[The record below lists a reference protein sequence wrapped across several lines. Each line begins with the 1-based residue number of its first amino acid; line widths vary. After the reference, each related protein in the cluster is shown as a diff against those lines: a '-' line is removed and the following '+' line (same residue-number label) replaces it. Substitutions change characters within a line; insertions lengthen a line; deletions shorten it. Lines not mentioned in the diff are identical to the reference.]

1 MGRLLVVDDEAASNP
16 LMRAAMT
23 MAVPRQLQVQLA
35 TLEEVDFTAAASDEV
50 PTLVLVRD
58 VGAAVAAR
66 AHGLPDGSLNLGNV
80 HAGIGRTQLSRSVFL
95 NDEERAQ
102 LKQLQAGGMTVS
114 VQAVPSDEPAAVG
127 F

>member
-1 MGRLLVVDDEAASNP
+1 VGRLLVVDDEAANNP

-23 MAVPRQLQVQLA
+23 MAVPRQLEVQLA
-35 TLEEVDFTAAASDEV
+35 TLESVDFAAAAADLV

-66 AHGLPDGSLNLGNV
+66 ARGLPDGPLNIGNV
-80 HAGIGRTQLSRSVFL
+80 HAGIGRTQLTRSVFL

-102 LKQLQAGGMTVS
+102 LKQLQAGGMTLS
-114 VQAVPSDEPAAVG
+114 VQAVPTESATAPL
-127 F
+127 